1 MSFTVTILGS
11 ASAKPTPGRHPSAQV
26 VNLHEQHYLVDAG
39 EGTQQQLFRYGI
51 NPLRLRAVFLSHL
64 HGDHCFGLFPLLST
78 LGLYGRRTPLPVYAP
93 APFGEILACH
103 LRYFDSELP
112 YAVEWHEVDT
122 TCHRPLLENR
132 SLEVWSIPLRHRV
145 PTCGYLFR
153 EKEPPLNVDKFK
165 ITKYGLSIAQITAAK
180 RGEAVRPLQ
189 GAVVRLPV
197 GHGLLGQ
204 GGGAGRRRRPA
215 LPRGDLRCRRAEDRP
230 RAGTLHDG
238 RSRTGSPPRRGRT
251 ARDRPLLVAL
261 QGARSAARRGADALP
276 RKRSGRGGAHLH
288 DRKTT
293 FQMLTKADIRLV
305 RSLADKRARTDEGL
319 FVAEGGKLI
328 GELRASTLRIRRI
341 YALDGV
347 FAGED
352 VTTVSPKEMERLSLL
367 KTPSD
372 SLALVEIPR
381 RRLDPAKLRRSLVL
395 ALDDVQN
402 PGNLG
407 TIVRLAD
414 WFGIGDVV
422 CSEATA
428 DCFNPKVVQATMG
441 AILRVRVHYCDLE
454 AYLAAERAAGT
465 PIYGTFLE
473 GDDIYRT
480 QLSPTGI
487 VLMGN
492 EGRGVTP
499 ACAAQVTRK
508 LFIPPY
514 PAERHATESLNVA
527 MATGIVCA
535 EFRRQA
541 SAGR

>member
-1 MSFTVTILGS
+1 
-11 ASAKPTPGRHPSAQV
+11 
-26 VNLHEQHYLVDAG
+26 
-39 EGTQQQLFRYGI
+39 
-51 NPLRLRAVFLSHL
+51 
-64 HGDHCFGLFPLLST
+64 
-78 LGLYGRRTPLPVYAP
+78 
-93 APFGEILACH
+93 
-103 LRYFDSELP
+103 
-112 YAVEWHEVDT
+112 
-122 TCHRPLLENR
+122 
-132 SLEVWSIPLRHRV
+132 
-145 PTCGYLFR
+145 
-153 EKEPPLNVDKFK
+153 
-165 ITKYGLSIAQITAAK
+165 
-180 RGEAVRPLQ
+180 
-189 GAVVRLPV
+189 
-197 GHGLLGQ
+197 
-204 GGGAGRRRRPA
+204 
-215 LPRGDLRCRRAEDRP
+215 
-230 RAGTLHDG
+230 
-238 RSRTGSPPRRGRT
+238 
-251 ARDRPLLVAL
+251 
-261 QGARSAARRGADALP
+261 
-276 RKRSGRGGAHLH
+276 
-288 DRKTT
+288 
-293 FQMLTKADIRLV
+293 MLTKADIRLV

-341 YALDGV
+341 YALDGI
-347 FAGED
+347 FAGPE
-352 VTTVSPKEMERLSLL
+352 VETVAPRDMERLSLL
-367 KTPSD
+367 KTPSN

-381 RRLDPAKLRRSLVL
+381 CDLKPERLRGRLTL

-407 TIVRLAD
+407 TIIRLAD
-414 WFGIGDVV
+414 WFGITDIV
-422 CSEATA
+422 CSEASA

-480 QLSPTGI
+480 QLTPTGI

-499 ACAAQVTRK
+499 ACTAQVTRK